1 MAIERGRE
9 DDDIT
14 LIRHVYDL
22 NAINQAKKINSSFIE
37 LAKTVMTSD
46 GKQYKNQ
53 HPEYADDPSSEIKQ
67 SLALLKNKSLWK
79 ERYEEFIEA
88 MVYDST
94 NALPFDHAI
103 ETLERISANVIDT
116 L

>member
-9 DDDIT
+9 DDDKT

-22 NAINQAKKINSSFIE
+22 NAINQSNKVNSNFIE
-37 LAKTVMTSD
+37 LAKTVIVSD
-46 GKQYKNQ
+46 AKQFKNQ
-53 HPEYADDPSSEIKQ
+53 HPEYAADPSDEIIQ
-67 SLALLKNKSLWK
+67 SLAQLKNKVLWK

-94 NALPFDHAI
+94 NALPYDEAI
-103 ETLERISANVIDT
+103 NILEGVSASIIKN